1 MVHFAEFE
9 VVPEPQVTASKL
21 MTNFLHIRPSMSAR
35 RKRGPSYIEDIVLVM
50 DGSGS
55 IGKCEFDKGKKA
67 LKYMMRLAD
76 KAPGSDTKYAAVTF
90 SNSAQVNFKF
100 LPYATAAN
108 KTMALN
114 YPSGMT
120 NTQAGLVKAKQLF
133 DDPSSGIF
141 VDTDRGKGPAT
152 E

>member
-1 MVHFAEFE
+1 
-9 VVPEPQVTASKL
+9 
-21 MTNFLHIRPSMSAR
+21 
-35 RKRGPSYIEDIVLVM
+35 M

-76 KAPGSDTKYAAVTF
+76 KAPGSETKYAAVTF
-90 SNSAQVNFKF
+90 SDSAQVNFKF

-133 DDPSSGIF
+133 DDPSSGIEGGIGGF
-141 VDTDRGKGPAT
+141 
-152 E
+152 